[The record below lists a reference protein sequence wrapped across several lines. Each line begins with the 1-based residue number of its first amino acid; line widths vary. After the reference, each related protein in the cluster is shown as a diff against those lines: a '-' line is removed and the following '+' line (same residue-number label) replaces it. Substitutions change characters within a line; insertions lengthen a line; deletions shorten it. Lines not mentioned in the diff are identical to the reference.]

1 MSADS
6 GLEVRM
12 PRLSESMSEGTI
24 VRWLHATGAE
34 VERGDELAEIETDK
48 AMVSFEADAG
58 GILEI
63 LAEEGATLPVGAV
76 IARVGGTAP
85 ATGVVQPTAAP
96 EAPAAVTADAAPAAP
111 PSAGRTRRIPTSPL
125 ARRRA
130 KELGV

>member
-63 LAEEGATLPVGAV
+63 LAEEGATLP
-76 IARVGGTAP
+76 GT
-85 ATGVVQPTAAP
+85 G
-96 EAPAAVTADAAPAAP
+96 
-111 PSAGRTRRIPTSPL
+111 SPL
-125 ARRRA
+125 C
-130 KELGV
+130 